1 MASGGLGL
9 GVRVRVRVRNRVRVR
24 VRANRNEPWL
34 STDANCPLS
43 MLSSAGGCS
52 FGAWWL
58 LLLLLPLPLP
68 PPPPLPLPLP
78 LPLLLSLPWAM
89 IQASLWPRAPLLV
102 LVLALLVLALLAL
115 APVLLGKPAK
125 GTASGSPAADGCC
138 VREGA
143 PCGLPCSSKAGL
155 SPGLCMSRS
164 SWLRLG

>member
-1 MASGGLGL
+1 M
-9 GVRVRVRVRNRVRVR
+9 RVRVRNRVRVR
-24 VRANRNEPWL
+24 ARANRNEPWL

-58 LLLLLPLPLP
+58 LLPLPLLLPQ
-68 PPPPLPLPLP
+68 PLPLPLP
-78 LPLLLSLPWAM
+78 LPLSLPWAM

-102 LVLALLVLALLAL
+102 LVLALLVLAPLALALLAL

-125 GTASGSPAADGCC
+125 GTALGSPAADGCC